1 MSQDFKPHPVLSN
14 YEASRDSVVRNRKLM
29 KPVGCMNNSGY
40 LRFTVGKKTC
50 YIYRT
55 IYECYNGL
63 IEDGLVID
71 HIDGCPQ
78 NNSLNNL
85 RAVTQSQN
93 TQVGKTGIYPKHP
106 KGISFDTTTNGKKYF
121 SQ

>member
-1 MSQDFKPHPVLSN
+1 MSQEFKPHPVLVN
-14 YEASRDSVVRNRKLM
+14 YEASGDGVVRNRNLM
-29 KPVGCMNNSGY
+29 KPVGYVTNMGY
-40 LRFTVGKKTC
+40 LRVGIGKKK
-50 YIYRT
+50 YLNHRLV
-55 IYECYNGL
+55 YECFNGL

-93 TQVGKTGIYPKHP
+93 TQVGKCIQNIPRV
-106 KGISFDTTTNGKKYF
+106 
-121 SQ
+121 